1 MVKSFIASGMAP
13 LFLVAATLGAL
24 GSTVQP
30 FFYLLNSA
38 IFDNFIPI
46 AWLTVHSKEEKKL
59 DQFVEDEEDDE
70 EDPGSAELS
79 KTFTKFGPDFRQKYV
94 QNEPKWGFN

>member
-1 MVKSFIASGMAP
+1 
-13 LFLVAATLGAL
+13 
-24 GSTVQP
+24 
-30 FFYLLNSA
+30 
-38 IFDNFIPI
+38 
-46 AWLTVHSKEEKKL
+46 
-59 DQFVEDEEDDE
+59 VEDEEDDE